1 MVPSGFGL
9 GDVPPWRLFD
19 SMAFSAPCA
28 GVAAARTSALVVRD
42 RMFKITLAGMPVAGR
57 ERAVEVPDL
66 DEVAEGGVGLV
77 RERLVAVVAVERRHG
92 LEVRS
97 ALQPAGQRERPG
109 AAPVRVAGRAPRS
122 AGECRSPGARG
133 SAGAWRGGC
142 RAGTCRC
149 NRGSGP
155 GGAGSRWAGSRATRC
170 DDRSRTSAPI
180 AGPRRVPGRW
190 EA

>member
-1 MVPSGFGL
+1 
-9 GDVPPWRLFD
+9 
-19 SMAFSAPCA
+19 MAFSTPCA
-28 GVAAARTSALVVRD
+28 GVAAARTSALVIRD

-133 SAGAWRGGC
+133 STGAWRGPG
-142 RAGTCRC
+142 AFGA
-149 NRGSGP
+149 RGVGW
-155 GGAGSRWAGSRATRC
+155 GEGAP
-170 DDRSRTSAPI
+170 RSPP
-180 AGPRRVPGRW
+180 PRRGGVVGG
-190 EA
+190 